1 VILKI
6 ALISVAAAPLLAC
19 TAAGAGS
26 EIPEKGATPGKTCK
40 ADDLQVL
47 VGEQANANTGQ
58 VALKRS
64 GGKILR
70 WIPPNSAVTMDYR
83 QDRLNISYNEDMA
96 ITKVNCG

>member
-1 VILKI
+1 MILKI
-6 ALISVAAAPLLAC
+6 ALISVAVAPLLAC
-19 TAAGAGS
+19 TATGTD
-26 EIPEKGATPGKTCK
+26 IPEKGVTPGKTCK

-64 GGKILR
+64 GAKTLR